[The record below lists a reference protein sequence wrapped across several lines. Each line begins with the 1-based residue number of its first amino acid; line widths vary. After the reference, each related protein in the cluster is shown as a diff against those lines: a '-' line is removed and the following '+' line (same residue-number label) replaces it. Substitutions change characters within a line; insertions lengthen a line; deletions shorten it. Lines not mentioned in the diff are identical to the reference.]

1 VLFGW
6 WLLPIA
12 TACRLLLINAYFLLL
27 TKMSNLLIVDDEPGI
42 RQLLTVVFEREGHRV
57 RTADG
62 GQVALY
68 FLKEEPVD
76 LIISDVKM
84 PDMNGIEFL
93 RAARETSPDVAV
105 IMMTAFATVETA
117 REAFK
122 LGADDFIQKP
132 FDVDELKLVVN
143 KALEKQSLVQEN
155 RAFKRAQRMRG
166 SLNNII
172 GHSAKMQAVYQMI
185 ETVAE
190 VHSTVLVTGES
201 GTGKELVARAIHDL
215 SPRAEKPFISINCG
229 AFTETLLESELFG
242 YVKGSFTGAMA
253 NRKGLF
259 EAANKGT
266 IFLDEIGEMSP
277 AMQVKL
283 LRVLQEKKVRP
294 VGAHEEVP
302 IDTRVIAATN
312 RDIAAMVK
320 DGNFR
325 EDLYYR
331 ISVIPIELPPLRER
345 REDIP
350 DLIQHFI
357 KKFCKETGRELG
369 MSEKAAQL
377 LEAYSWQGNVREL
390 EHTIERAVALE
401 RTNEIQPERLPEKI
415 ADYNPA
421 RIASIFDLPEEGLNL
436 AAFLEQLEKTYIME
450 AMHRTGGNQSR
461 AAEILQMSV
470 RSLRH
475 LLDKHGIRNITAQ
488 IREER
493 RSADSAPRR
502 RAEDPPIRRR
512 GYDLPFEEPAGI
524 SFEEAN

>member
-1 VLFGW
+1 
-6 WLLPIA
+6 
-12 TACRLLLINAYFLLL
+12 
-27 TKMSNLLIVDDEPGI
+27 MSNLLIVDDESGI
-42 RQLLTVVFEREGHRV
+42 RQLLTVVFEREKHRV
-57 RTADG
+57 RTAENG
-62 GQVALY
+62 RAALS
-68 FLKEEPVD
+68 LLHEEPAD
-76 LIISDVKM
+76 LILSDVKM
-84 PDMNGIEFL
+84 PDMNGIELL
-93 RAARETSPDVAV
+93 RAARELTPDVAV

-122 LGADDFIQKP
+122 LGADDFVQKP
-132 FDVDELKLVVN
+132 FDVDELKLIIA
-143 KALEKQSLVQEN
+143 KALEKQTLVKEN
-155 RAFKRAQRMRG
+155 QAFKRAQRERG

-172 GHSAKMQAVYQMI
+172 GRSAVMQAVYQMI

-190 VHSTVLVTGES
+190 VPSTVLVTGES

-242 YVKGSFTGAMA
+242 YVKGSFTGATA

-294 VGAHEEVP
+294 VGSHEEVS
-302 IDTRVIAATN
+302 IDSRVIAATN
-312 RDIAAMVK
+312 RDLTAMVK

-350 DLIQHFI
+350 ELIQHFI
-357 KKFCKETGRELG
+357 QKFCKETGRELG
-369 MSEKAAQL
+369 INEKASQL
-377 LEAYSWQGNVREL
+377 LEGYSWQGNVREL

-401 RTNEIQPERLPEKI
+401 RTIEIQPERLPEKI
-415 ADYNPA
+415 VNYNPA
-421 RIASIFDLPEEGLNL
+421 RIASLFDLPEEGLNL
-436 AAFLEQLEKTYIME
+436 TVFLEQLEKTYITE
-450 AMHRTGGNQSR
+450 AMHKTGGNQTK
-461 AAEILQMSV
+461 AANILQLSV
-470 RSLRH
+470 RQLRH
-475 LLDKHGIRNITAQ
+475 LLDKHGIRSITSQ
-488 IREER
+488 LR
-493 RSADSAPRR
+493 DSKTVG
-502 RAEDPPIRRR
+502 E
-512 GYDLPFEEPAGI
+512 
-524 SFEEAN
+524 